1 MWRGSQKSIIITSAF
16 LNKVSRRMS
25 VRNFRIHEKKAAD
38 SPYSV
43 LLDSRLKD
51 VTLLFES
58 GVISELSM

>member
-1 MWRGSQKSIIITSAF
+1 
-16 LNKVSRRMS
+16 MS

-58 GVISELSM
+58 GVISELSMWLNRTDPSH